1 MRAFLLVGSLSLM
14 LADGSARAQPAPSP
28 TKVTSAATQT
38 PKIPKDQTSLER
50 PTLSDKERIANY
62 MAQCVKDWDA
72 GTHMTKQEWARVC
85 KRVIDN
91 RVKFLRETGFELP
104 VRR

>member
-1 MRAFLLVGSLSLM
+1 
-14 LADGSARAQPAPSP
+14 
-28 TKVTSAATQT
+28 
-38 PKIPKDQTSLER
+38 
-50 PTLSDKERIANY
+50 

-104 VRR
+104 VRH